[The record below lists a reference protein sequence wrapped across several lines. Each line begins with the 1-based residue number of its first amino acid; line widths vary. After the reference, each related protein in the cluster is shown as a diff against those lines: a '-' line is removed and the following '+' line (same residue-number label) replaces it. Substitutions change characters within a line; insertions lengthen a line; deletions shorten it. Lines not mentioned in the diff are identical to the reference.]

1 MYLQFV
7 MEIAASP
14 TADSN
19 RTVHRFVTY
28 RATQLKTLDYK
39 VKIRLLLISFLE
51 KFFEFIKQFILK
63 RVHQRHRIVSI
74 VRFQFQT
81 PAWYRFKCFV
91 RKSNSSAVKLYPWAT
106 SICIFS
112 YEHRLATARIVKFR
126 FPEMFTCSRPKR
138 RFWSGKWSSVPNF
151 GN

>member
-28 RATQLKTLDYK
+28 CATQLKTLDYK
-39 VKIRLLLISFLE
+39 VKIRLLLISVLE
-51 KFFEFIKQFILK
+51 KFFEFVKQFILK

-81 PAWYRFKCFV
+81 PA
-91 RKSNSSAVKLYPWAT
+91 
-106 SICIFS
+106 
-112 YEHRLATARIVKFR
+112 
-126 FPEMFTCSRPKR
+126 
-138 RFWSGKWSSVPNF
+138 
-151 GN
+151 